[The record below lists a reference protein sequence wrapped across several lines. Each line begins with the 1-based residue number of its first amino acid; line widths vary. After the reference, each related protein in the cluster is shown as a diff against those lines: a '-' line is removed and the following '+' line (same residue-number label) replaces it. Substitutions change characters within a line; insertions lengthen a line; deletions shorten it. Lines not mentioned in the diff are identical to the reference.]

1 MAQIENDETLDILCN
16 DELKI
21 IQKKDGYRF
30 SIDAIL
36 LSNFITLK
44 KHERL
49 LDIGT
54 GCGIIPVYL
63 SKKGHRN
70 FMTGIEIQEGLFQ
83 AAQKNKYLNNC
94 GNLQFI
100 HGDIKLCIEDLRK
113 IPFHVIVSNPPYTKE
128 RTGRQS
134 PKHSRFI
141 ARYESYIDLSKL
153 LSASSAILNKKGR
166 FYIIYPSK
174 RLGELIYTAKAN
186 KLEPKRLRLIY
197 PKREMAAN
205 LFLAEFIKEGGMEVT
220 IEKPLFIYDN
230 EQYTKEIE
238 SYYYLKG

>member
-1 MAQIENDETLDILCN
+1 MHIEEDETLDILCN

-44 KHERL
+44 KQERL

-54 GCGIIPVYL
+54 GCGIIPIYM
-63 SKKGHRN
+63 SKKGHEN
-70 FMTGIEIQEGLFQ
+70 SMTGIEIQEELFQ
-83 AAQKNKYLNNC
+83 AAQKNRDLNNC
-94 GNLQFI
+94 ENVEFI
-100 HGDIKLCIEDLRK
+100 HGDIKLFIESLRK
-113 IPFHVIVSNPPYTKE
+113 TSFHVIVSNPPYTKE
-128 RTGRQS
+128 HTGRTS

-141 ARYESYIDLSKL
+141 ARYESYIDLSAL
-153 LSASSAILNKKGR
+153 LSVSSALLNKKGR

-174 RLGELIYTAKAN
+174 RLGELIYTAKAH

-197 PKREMAAN
+197 PKKEESAN

-220 IEKPLFIYDN
+220 IEKPLYIYDN
-230 EQYTKEIE
+230 EQYAEEIKN
-238 SYYYLKG
+238 YYRF

>member
-1 MAQIENDETLDILCN
+1 MHIEDDETLDILCN

-54 GCGIIPVYL
+54 GCGIIPVYM
-63 SKKGHRN
+63 SKKGYEN
-70 FMTGIEIQEGLFQ
+70 SMTGIEIQEELFQ
-83 AAQKNKYLNNC
+83 AAQKNRNLNNC
-94 GNLQFI
+94 ENVEFI
-100 HGDIKLCIEDLRK
+100 HGDIKLFIETLRK
-113 IPFHVIVSNPPYTKE
+113 TPFHVIISNPPYTKE
-128 RTGRQS
+128 HTGRKS

-141 ARYESYIDLSKL
+141 ARYESYIDLSAL
-153 LSASSAILNKKGR
+153 LSVSSALLDKKGR

-174 RLGELIYTAKAN
+174 RLGELIYTAKAH
-186 KLEPKRLRLIY
+186 KFELKRLRLIY
-197 PKREMAAN
+197 PKKEEGAN

-220 IEKPLFIYDN
+220 IEKPLYIYDN
-230 EQYTKEIE
+230 EQYEEEIKN
-238 SYYYLKG
+238 YYRF

>member
-1 MAQIENDETLDILCN
+1 MQIEDDETFDILC
-16 DELKI
+16 DDKLKI

-54 GCGIIPVYL
+54 GCGIIPVYM
-63 SKKGHRN
+63 SKRGHKN
-70 FMTGIEIQEGLFQ
+70 SMTGIEIQEELFH
-83 AAQKNKYLNNC
+83 AAQKNKDLNNSE
-94 GNLQFI
+94 NIEFI
-100 HGDIKLCIEDLRK
+100 HGDIKLFVESLRMT
-113 IPFHVIVSNPPYTKE
+113 PFHVIVSNPPYTKE
-128 RTGRQS
+128 HTGRES

-141 ARYESYIDLSKL
+141 ARYESYIDLSAL
-153 LSASSAILNKKGR
+153 LSASSALLNKKGR

-186 KLEPKRLRLIY
+186 KLELKRLRLVY
-197 PKREMAAN
+197 PKKEKSAN

-220 IEKPLFIYDN
+220 IEKPLYIYDN
-230 EQYTKEIE
+230 EQYTEEIE
-238 SYYYLKG
+238 SYYLLKG

>member
-1 MAQIENDETLDILCN
+1 MLIEDDETLDILCN

-44 KHERL
+44 KHERM

-54 GCGIIPVYL
+54 GCGIIPVYM
-63 SKKGHRN
+63 SKKGSGN
-70 FMTGIEIQEGLFQ
+70 SMTGIEIQGELFHV
-83 AAQKNKYLNNC
+83 AQKNKDLNNC
-94 GNLQFI
+94 ENIDFI
-100 HGDIKLCIEDLRK
+100 HGDIKFFVESLRK
-113 IPFHVIVSNPPYTKE
+113 TPFHVVVSNPPYTKGL
-128 RTGRQS
+128 TGRES
-134 PKHSRFI
+134 PKYSRFI
-141 ARYESYIDLSKL
+141 ARYESYIDLPAL
-153 LSASSAILNKKGR
+153 LSASSVLLNKKGR

-186 KLEPKRLRLIY
+186 KLELKRLRLIY
-197 PKREMAAN
+197 PKKEKRAN

-230 EQYTKEIE
+230 EQYTEE
-238 SYYYLKG
+238 TASYYRLKG